1 MGRRRPQGYPPNEV
15 SREASSMRGAV
26 TRLCAPALKQNMKRL
41 TPLSKALQLLSFY
54 RWAFG
59 DLTESDSDVGI
70 LAEYLVGDL
79 LGCLP
84 PTRKVQSPFDL
95 VAKSGTT
102 IEVKATTHKYVQN
115 GKELYYRWDANTQSE
130 ALKGNRPI
138 ADVWVFLIATFPRA
152 TSGMSSVAR
161 AFDLKNWSCYLVSG
175 EQLRTA
181 GCKRY
186 VSEATLRRLGIEA
199 FPLGEL
205 KKRFNH
211 EIH

>member
-1 MGRRRPQGYPPNEV
+1 
-15 SREASSMRGAV
+15 
-26 TRLCAPALKQNMKRL
+26 MKRITAL
-41 TPLSKALQLLSFY
+41 GKALNVLSFY

-59 DLTESDSDVGI
+59 DLTDQDSDVGM

-84 PTRKVQSPFDL
+84 PTRKVQAPFDL
-95 VAKSGTT
+95 IMKNGTT
-102 IEVKATTHKYVQN
+102 LEVKATTHKYVP
-115 GKELYYRWDANTQSE
+115 KDRTPYYRWDVSTQSE
-130 ALKGNRPI
+130 ALKGNREI
-138 ADVWVFLIATFPRA
+138 ADYWVFLIATFPRE
-152 TSGMSSVAR
+152 TSRTPRVVQ

-181 GCKRY
+181 GCTRY
-186 VSEATLRRLGIEA
+186 VSESTLRRLGVEP

-211 EIH
+211 EIHESA

>member
-1 MGRRRPQGYPPNEV
+1 
-15 SREASSMRGAV
+15 
-26 TRLCAPALKQNMKRL
+26 MKHL
-41 TPLSKALQLLSFY
+41 TPLSKVLKALSFY
-54 RWAFG
+54 KWAFG
-59 DLTESDSDVGI
+59 DLTESDSDVGV

-84 PTRKVQSPFDL
+84 PTRKVNAPFDL
-95 VAKSGTT
+95 VTKPGAT
-102 IEVKATTHKYVQN
+102 IEVKATTHKYTQR

-138 ADVWVFLIATFPRA
+138 ADVWVFLAAAFPGATTG
-152 TSGMSSVAR
+152 TSRVAQ
-161 AFDLKNWSCYLVSG
+161 AFDLKNWTCYLVTG

-181 GCKRY
+181 GCARFI
-186 VSEATLRRLGIEA
+186 SESTLRRLGCTS

-211 EIH
+211 